1 MEYVIGAPPRAD
13 AEAEGVNGD
22 CTVVTAVVGDHVT
35 ICVAFDTVNVTSL
48 VPSRY
53 PDVEAAVA
61 LTVQSPVPVY
71 VSTPVSATT
80 EQVLVVNPAITEYEI
95 GAPPNAVAVAD
106 GVNGDCTVVIAVVG
120 DQVTVCVLLAC
131 PLTEADPLR

>member
-1 MEYVIGAPPRAD
+1 MVAAVARTTQLPVPVYVICPIVASTLHVVVVLLTLEYVIGAPPRAD
-13 AEAEGVNGD
+13 AEAEGVKGD

-53 PDVEAAVA
+53 SDVEAAVA

-71 VSTPVSATT
+71 VSTPVAATT
-80 EQVLVVNPAITEYEI
+80 EQVLVVNPAITE
-95 GAPPNAVAVAD
+95 
-106 GVNGDCTVVIAVVG
+106 
-120 DQVTVCVLLAC
+120 
-131 PLTEADPLR
+131 